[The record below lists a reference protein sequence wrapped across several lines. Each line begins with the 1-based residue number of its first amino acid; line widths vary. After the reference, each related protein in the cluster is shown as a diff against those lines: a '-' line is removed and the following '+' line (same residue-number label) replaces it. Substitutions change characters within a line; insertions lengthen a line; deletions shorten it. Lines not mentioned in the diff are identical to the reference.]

1 MLIKNVAYDEYYS
14 PENVVY
20 MILPYIIK
28 SGYKNIW
35 CPFDKYDSNFVK
47 IFMDYNLNVNFGH
60 IENGQDFFKYDKPL
74 GDIIVSN
81 PPFSK
86 RDQIFEKIYA
96 WDFPF
101 ALVMN
106 FNGLFDSRKRA
117 KIFRSHD
124 VEILVPYGRMKFIH
138 RGKGLLENP
147 NFQSVYV
154 CNKLLD
160 KQIVF
165 SDFVF

>member
-1 MLIKNVAYDEYYS
+1 MNEINNDEYYS
-14 PENVVY
+14 PENVVN
-20 MILPYIIK
+20 MILPYIQK

-35 CPFDKYDSNFVK
+35 CPFDKEESNFVK
-47 IFMDYNLNVNFGH
+47 IFKENGFNVSYGH
-60 IENGQDFFKYDKPL
+60 IETGQNFFEYDRPI

-86 RDQIFEKIYA
+86 RDLIFEKVFS
-96 WDFPF
+96 WDIPF

-117 KIFRSHD
+117 KIFREHE
-124 VEILVPYGRMKFIH
+124 VQLLVPYGRMKFIH
-138 RGKGLLENP
+138 KEKDTSKTSP

-160 KQIVF
+160 RQIVF
-165 SDFVF
+165 DDTIF